1 MNTEKPLN
9 DRASSSVSTLAGLI
23 ESITA
28 AIAHE
33 SSARDHG
40 RMLAHKEIRLL
51 ASSGLLTMRIPVEFG
66 GPGAG
71 FVQIAKLFVA
81 LGQADPNVAQ
91 AVLTHFGFI
100 ERLMLTGSPEQKRHY
115 FELIRKGHVVAG
127 AFAERGGKFVG
138 DITTR
143 LSRHG
148 DRYRLSGRKYY
159 CTGSLYADSLN
170 ILAIDDDGGR
180 VIAVC
185 PVDRAGLTMVDDW
198 DGMGQRTTAS
208 GTVTMDDVVIEPSE
222 VLEFTAGLERR
233 THLGSSAQLIHA
245 AIDTGIALAA
255 LADAMKFAREKARPV
270 PESGV
275 DKAADDP
282 YVLHAVGEMAVVAHG
297 AVAMINHA
305 ADILEQGA
313 NSVLAGET
321 DNDLLSTTS
330 IVVAEAKAIANDAC
344 LRVSEWLYRV
354 GGASAT
360 SQKLNFDRHWRNART
375 HTTHDPVAYKYKAI
389 ADFYMNGRLPPISTK
404 I

>member
-1 MNTEKPLN
+1 MNTVKSAKNRETL
-9 DRASSSVSTLAGLI
+9 SMSTLVDLI
-23 ESITA
+23 ETITA
-28 AIAHE
+28 KIADG
-33 SSARDHG
+33 SSARDLG
-40 RMLAHKEIRLL
+40 RSLAHEEIRLL
-51 ASSGLLTMRIPVEFG
+51 ANSGLLTMRIPAAFG
-66 GPGAG
+66 GAGAD
-71 FVQIAKLFVA
+71 FIQIAKLFVA
-81 LGQADPNVAQ
+81 LGQADPNIAQ

-115 FELIRKGHVVAG
+115 FDLIMQGHVIAG

-138 DITTR
+138 DISTR
-143 LSRHG
+143 LTQRDDG
-148 DRYRLSGRKYY
+148 YRLSGRKYY
-159 CTGSLYADSLN
+159 CTGSLYADFLN
-170 ILAIDDDGGR
+170 VLAVDDDGGR

-185 PVDRAGLTMVDDW
+185 PVDRPGLTMVDDW
-198 DGMGQRTTAS
+198 DGMGQRTTTS
-208 GTVTMDDVVIEPSE
+208 GTVTLDDVRIEPLE
-222 VLEFTAGLERR
+222 VLEFAAGLERR
-233 THLGSSAQLIHA
+233 THLGSSAQLMHA
-245 AIDTGIALAA
+245 AIDAGIALAA
-255 LADAMKFAREKARPV
+255 LADAMKFARERARPV

-282 YVLHAVGEMAVVAHG
+282 YVLHAVGEMAVAAHG
-297 AVAMINHA
+297 AIAMINYA

-313 NSVLAGET
+313 SSVLAGEN
-321 DNDLLSTTS
+321 DHDLLSRTS

-360 SQKLNFDRHWRNART
+360 SQALNLDRHWRNART

>member
-1 MNTEKPLN
+1 MNTEKPLSGRVSS
-9 DRASSSVSTLAGLI
+9 RASTLVDLIATVTEKIERDSST
-23 ESITA
+23 
-28 AIAHE
+28 
-33 SSARDHG
+33 RDRG
-40 RMLAHKEIRLL
+40 RKLAHKEVRLL
-51 ASSGLLTMRIPVEFG
+51 ADSGLLTIRIPAEYG
-66 GPGAG
+66 GRGAD
-71 FVQIAKLFVA
+71 FMQIAKLFVA

-100 ERLMLTGSPEQKRHY
+100 ERLMLTGSPEQKRRY
-115 FELIRKGHVVAG
+115 FELIMQGRVVAG

-138 DITTR
+138 DITTC
-143 LSRHG
+143 LSRQG
-148 DRYRLSGRKYY
+148 DSYRLSGQKYY
-159 CTGSLYADSLN
+159 CTGSLYADYLN
-170 ILAIDDDGGR
+170 ILAIGDGGGR

-185 PVDRAGLTMVDDW
+185 PVDRPGLALVDDW

-208 GTVTMDDVVIEPSE
+208 GTVTLNDVIVEPGE
-222 VLEFTAGLERR
+222 VMEFTAGLERR
-233 THLGSSAQLIHA
+233 THLGSSAQLLHA

-255 LADAMKFAREKARPV
+255 LTDAMKFARERARPV

-282 YVLHAVGEMAVVAHG
+282 YVLHAVGEMAVIAHG

-305 ADILEQGA
+305 AHLLEEGA
-313 NSVLAGET
+313 NSVLSGKA
-321 DNDLLSTTS
+321 DNELLARTS

-354 GGASAT
+354 GGASST
-360 SQKLNFDRHWRNART
+360 SRTLNFDRHWRNART